1 MMNDYESLR
10 TNSRIS
16 VEEIDEKLSI
26 NKIIRKIKLE
36 SPYELTSFLNT
47 NNNLKQNRRYV
58 FDRRNRKQYTSFDNN
73 IRSSFASTNK
83 RESNSLKHRKILYH
97 MLKTTHKKFSEQ
109 CRNFRCTSYFRR
121 FPQSSTD
128 TITKKQRNILSIS
141 LLN

>member
-1 MMNDYESLR
+1 MNDYESLR

-36 SPYELTSFLNT
+36 SPYDLTSFLNT

-58 FDRRNRKQYTSFDNN
+58 FDRRNRKQYNSFDNN
-73 IRSSFASTNK
+73 IRSSFASTDK

-97 MLKTTHKKFSEQ
+97 MLKTTHKKVSE
-109 CRNFRCTSYFRR
+109 
-121 FPQSSTD
+121 
-128 TITKKQRNILSIS
+128 
-141 LLN
+141 